1 MVENRILAYLHW
13 GSLEITLTVLLSQK
27 TILIII
33 NYSFNIQFVRSCL
46 KGYTRIWDVYQMLYK
61 NLRCLS
67 HVVQEFEMF
76 ITCCTRIWDVYHMLC
91 KNLRCLSHVVQEFE
105 MFITCWYSMFY
116 QFFSTV
122 CPDNIFL
129 LKKLSKRF
137 VENIS
142 KIFLILRFGH

>member
-1 MVENRILAYLHW
+1 MYKIDRRGEGGSKNRSLGNYQVFKVTVVNLLLPW

-76 ITCCTRIWDVYHMLC
+76 ITCCARIWDVYHMLC
-91 KNLRCLSHVVQEFE
+91 KNLRCLSHVGIQCSISF
-105 MFITCWYSMFY
+105 
-116 QFFSTV
+116 
-122 CPDNIFL
+122 FL
-129 LKKLSKRF
+129 LFALA
-137 VENIS
+137 
-142 KIFLILRFGH
+142 IFFY